1 MANLT
6 AGTEVINSNHSQFIE
21 WPFRYHFKS
30 FAGSRIDKVFMCISL
45 KLITFNCGFADFNC
59 STQLGKFSEKKNNNI
74 FKTYN
79 LLKV

>member
-1 MANLT
+1 MANL

-45 KLITFNCGFADFNC
+45 KLITFNCGL
-59 STQLGKFSEKKNNNI
+59 S
-74 FKTYN
+74 
-79 LLKV
+79 V